1 MAPFTILGVDLGG
14 TKTAL
19 ALYDEHLVQIATKV
33 VPTNASRGYDAVME
47 SLLGEIRMM
56 MREDTKAIGLG
67 VPGFIDHASGTVVT
81 MPNIPGAEGKT
92 PAAFLGDETGLP
104 VALENDARCF
114 AFAEAILGAGKGHNV
129 VLGITLGT
137 GVGGGIV
144 IDGKIFRGGRGYAG
158 EIGHLLLKP
167 GEPPYPTDDKR
178 GDTEQFLSGT
188 AMGRRCE
195 AAKRPEDYLE
205 GAVCGFMQPQ
215 VFREVAWLVTDAL
228 HLIDPSV
235 IVFGGS
241 AGRALKPHLPAILSE
256 LQSWLLPSV
265 RPPELRIR
273 ELPDAALK
281 GAVLIATEGLPL
293 RFSL

>member
-1 MAPFTILGVDLGG
+1 MSASSVLGIDLGG

-19 ALYDEHLVQIATKV
+19 ALYDAELKQIVMRAF
-33 VPTNASRGYDAVME
+33 PTDAKRGYDAVME
-47 SLLGEIRMM
+47 SLLAEVKAMI
-56 MREDTKAIGLG
+56 REDTVAIGLG
-67 VPGFIDHASGTVVT
+67 VPGLIDHVTGTIVT
-81 MPNIPGAEGKT
+81 MPNIPGAEGKK
-92 PAAFLGDETGLP
+92 PGEFLAQATGLP
-104 VALENDARCF
+104 VVLENDARCF
-114 AFAEAILGAGKGHNV
+114 AYAEAILGAGKGHSV

-158 EIGHLLLKP
+158 EVGHLLLKP

-215 VFREVAWLVTDAL
+215 VFREVAWLITDAL

-241 AGRALKPHLPAILSE
+241 AGRALKPHLPEILTE
-256 LQSWLLPSV
+256 LRRWLLPSV
-265 RPPELRIR
+265 RAPEVRVR
-273 ELPDAALK
+273 ELPDAALR
-281 GAVLIATEGLPL
+281 GAALLARTALPQ
-293 RFSL
+293 RS